1 MRIGWS
7 KLYSYLK
14 RKPSNYN
21 SLGIEYDVNGL
32 KLCAFT
38 EIDGLPHLTL
48 NHFIAAKE
56 WQSDLKVFVEENELG
71 NTKTTVAFATKKY
84 QLLQTDKP
92 TVPDEE
98 ITQALQWSIKDLLMT
113 QDEVVI
119 DYFDIPA
126 QTLGA
131 NKVNVVAIPK
141 EELFTVCQG
150 ILESGLKLES
160 ITIEELATCELLPD
174 TQDAYV
180 TMFQSPGN
188 EVSLS
193 IVKEGNIY
201 FSRRIRGYEQISS
214 FTEMELQMGVAETIS
229 VELQRSMD
237 FFESQLKQAPV
248 KKIYVKMD
256 TEYQQTLAKL
266 IQEAML
272 VDAQAF
278 IPPVLIE
285 SDINIGECSLPA
297 VGAAFSIL
305 GSEKTTNNE
314 AENSQGDAA

>member
-7 KLYSYLK
+7 RLYSYLK

-48 NHFIAAKE
+48 NHFIAAKD
-56 WQSDLKVFVEENELG
+56 WQADLKAFVEENDLV
-71 NTKTTVAFATKKY
+71 NTKTTVVFATKKY

-92 TVPDEE
+92 TVPDAE
-98 ITQALQWSIKDLLMT
+98 IAQALQWSIKGLLMT

-141 EELFTVCQG
+141 EELYLVCQG
-150 ILESGLKLES
+150 VLESGLKLEC
-160 ITIEELATCELLPD
+160 ITVEELATSELLPD
-174 TQDAYV
+174 TQEAYV

-188 EVSLS
+188 EVSLN
-193 IVKEGNIY
+193 IVKEGHIY

-256 TEYQQTLAKL
+256 TEHQQALAKL

-272 VDAQAF
+272 VDAGPF
-278 IPPVLIE
+278 IPPVLVDNDIKIE
-285 SDINIGECSLPA
+285 DCSLPA

-305 GSEKTTNNE
+305 GSEKIAADMKDANK
-314 AENSQGDAA
+314 ENAA